1 MRSRAIWRDLD
12 LGISNLHMMGNGALA
27 GLNKVE
33 AAAGQPDLELPAPE
47 RLQELLFDASRIGR
61 DDVIP
66 ALLQAGTDIEGTDDR
81 GYTPLILASYNGRES
96 TTRLL
101 LSLGAS
107 PDGHVEAQGNTALM
121 GVAFKGHAAI
131 ARMLLDAG
139 AGPNRCNSVGQTAL
153 MMAALFDQREIVDI
167 LLSSG
172 ADCGRRDA
180 AGNSAASVAEAQGNE
195 ALARFLSAEPA
206 A

>member
-1 MRSRAIWRDLD
+1 
-12 LGISNLHMMGNGALA
+12 MGTGAHD
-27 GLNKVE
+27 GPDKIG

-66 ALLQAGTDIEGTDDR
+66 ALIQAGSDIEGTDER

-96 TTRLL
+96 TTQLL

-107 PDGHVEAQGNTALM
+107 PDGPVDAQGNSALM
-121 GVAFKGHAAI
+121 GVAFKGYAAI

-139 AGPNRCNSVGQTAL
+139 ADPNRCNSVGQTAL
-153 MMAALFDQREIVDI
+153 MMAALFDQREIIDI

-172 ADCGRRDA
+172 ADRERRDV
-180 AGNSAASVAEAQGNE
+180 AGNSAFSVAEAQGNE